1 MDQELANELVK
12 KTKDDFN
19 LIAKEFS
26 QTRHRFWPELANSL
40 RGFIKEEDKILDIG
54 CGNGRLLDL
63 FKRKEIDYIGI
74 DNSEGQIMEAKAKYP
89 EENFFVADALNLP
102 FDNNVFDKVFS
113 IAVFHEI
120 PSLEFRK
127 QFLKETKRVLKKNG
141 LLFLTV
147 WDLRFQ
153 LSLILKYSFLKIIG
167 RSKLDWKD
175 VFIPWGDKVQRYYH
189 IFSRREIIRLV
200 KKAGFDIIKTGI
212 TGKGN
217 IYLIAKKSPLPNG

>member
-1 MDQELANELVK
+1 MEQELANELVE
-12 KTKDDFN
+12 KTKNDFN

-26 QTRHRFWPELANSL
+26 QTRYCLWPELADNFQ
-40 RGFIKEEDKILDIG
+40 GFIKEEDKILDIG

-63 FKRKEIDYIGI
+63 FKKKKIDYVGI
-74 DNSEGQIMEAKAKYP
+74 DNSEGQIKEAKAKYP
-89 EENFFVADALNLP
+89 KKNFLVADALKLP

-113 IAVFHEI
+113 VAVFHEI
-120 PSLEFRK
+120 PSLELRK
-127 QFLKETKRVLKKNG
+127 QFLKETKRVLKENG

-153 LSLILKYSFLKIIG
+153 LSLILKYSFLKMIG

-175 VFIPWGDKVQRYYH
+175 VFVPWGKKAQRYYH
-189 IFSRREIIRLV
+189 IFSKREITRLV
-200 KKAGFDIIKTGI
+200 KKAGFSIIKIGI
-212 TGKGN
+212 AKKGN

>member
-1 MDQELANELVK
+1 MEQELADELVK
-12 KTKDDFN
+12 KTKNDFD

-26 QTRHRFWPELANSL
+26 QTRCYLWPELADSFQ
-40 RGFIKEEDKILDIG
+40 GFIKEEDKILDIG

-63 FKRKEIDYIGI
+63 FRGKKMSYIGI
-74 DNSEGQIMEAKAKYP
+74 DNSEGQIKEAKAKYP
-89 EENFFVADALNLP
+89 EENFLVADALNLP
-102 FDNNVFDKVFS
+102 FDNNIFDKVFS
-113 IAVFHEI
+113 VAVFHEI
-120 PSLEFRK
+120 PSSEFRRK
-127 QFLKETKRVLKKNG
+127 FLKEIKRVLKENG

-175 VFIPWGDKVQRYYH
+175 VFIPWGDKAQRYYH
-189 IFSRREIIRLV
+189 IFSQGEIIKLV
-200 KKAGFDIIKTGI
+200 KKAGFGIIKTGI
-212 TGKGN
+212 TKKRN